1 MQFLRD
7 AIMRDVGTS
16 EAFIPEKGTSAMH
29 WRKPLSIE
37 EINRM
42 APTPEVRARQGR
54 P

>member
-7 AIMRDVGTS
+7 TIMQGIGTS
-16 EAFIPEKGTSAMH
+16 EAFISEKGTSAMH

-42 APTPEVRARQGR
+42 APTREVRARAGR